1 LSPQCVHIAEF
12 FFKTIFENVKNKEC
26 VHAWANG
33 TGYTSEHE
41 KMKAQ

>member
-1 LSPQCVHIAEF
+1 MGLKGKIQLSPQCGHIVES
-12 FFKTIFENVKNKEC
+12 FFKITLGPM
-26 VHAWANG
+26 G